1 MQFSHGF
8 YIKVLAASQDQF
20 IFLRF
25 VFFISE
31 MDKNVFESNK
41 AFRWGTHREEKTRK
55 NALSRYFIEK
65 WKFKKK
71 YVSYMHGNEIIHVY
85 G

>member
-31 MDKNVFESNK
+31 MDKMFLNQ
-41 AFRWGTHREEKTRK
+41 TRH
-55 NALSRYFIEK
+55 LGEVPIER
-65 WKFKKK
+65 KKRGK
-71 YVSYMHGNEIIHVY
+71 MHYPAIL
-85 G
+85 